1 MRKLKV
7 TLLTFIIGIIV
18 VSCFHACSKD
28 DGDGTATIK
37 LLLKDAP
44 GDYQQVNVEVID
56 VELHT
61 SSNGWQTIPV
71 NDSIYDLLLL
81 AGNANTFLANAIVP
95 ASNLTQ
101 LRLILGTQNTV
112 MVDSIIYPLVLS
124 SQDISGLKINLNQS
138 LTPGAPYTLVIDF
151 DAAASVHQTGN
162 GSYKLKPV
170 LKGEFL

>member
-1 MRKLKV
+1 MRKLKA
-7 TLLTFIIGIIV
+7 TFWSLLIGTMIIIG
-18 VSCFHACSKD
+18 FHACSKD
-28 DGDGTATIK
+28 DGNGTATVK

-44 GDYQQVNVEVID
+44 GDFQQVNVEVIE
-56 VELHT
+56 VQLHT

-81 AGNANTFLANAIVP
+81 TGNANTFLANAIVP

-112 MVDSIIYPLVLS
+112 MVDSVIHPLLLS
-124 SQDISGLKINLNQS
+124 SQDESGLKINLNQT
-138 LTPGAPYTLVIDF
+138 LTSGAPYTLVIDF
-151 DAAASVHQTGN
+151 DAAASVTLQGN
-162 GSYKLKPV
+162 GSYRLKPV